1 MLFNNSFV
9 CKRPP
14 VLNDP
19 WRPPK
24 EIPPAGINMAVV
36 NRMIIKLNY
45 KMKLNEESTICD
57 SGLIL
62 DTQYN
67 TEFDGQEIIEEYK
80 NGNIFGKQ
88 VPF

>member
-14 VLNDP
+14 VFGRPLAASKRDTSSRYKYGRSQSNDH
-19 WRPPK
+19 K
-24 EIPPAGINMAVV
+24 TQ
-36 NRMIIKLNY
+36 L
-45 KMKLNEESTICD
+45 KMKFNEESTICD

>member
-1 MLFNNSFV
+1 
-9 CKRPP
+9 
-14 VLNDP
+14 
-19 WRPPK
+19 
-24 EIPPAGINMAVV
+24 
-36 NRMIIKLNY
+36 
-45 KMKLNEESTICD
+45 MKLNEESTICD